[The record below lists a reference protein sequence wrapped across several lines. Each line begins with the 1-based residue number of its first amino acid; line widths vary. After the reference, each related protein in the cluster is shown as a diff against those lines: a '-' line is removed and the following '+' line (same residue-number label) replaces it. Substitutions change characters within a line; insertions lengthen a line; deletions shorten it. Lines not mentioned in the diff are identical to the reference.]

1 VRLGPW
7 EPSEELHRVVTRFFE
22 ALRDG
27 GTEAVSNRLSRLPGF
42 QRFGTDP
49 DEVWLFDAAREVE
62 LKGIEGLQRVY
73 PLASDNTEPS
83 VAVE

>member
-1 VRLGPW
+1 V

-27 GTEAVSNRLSRLPGF
+27 DTEAVSNRLSRLPGF

-49 DEVWLFDAAREVE
+49 DEVRLEGETAARVWIQQMRE
-62 LKGIEGLQRVY
+62 LGGGY
-73 PLASDNTEPS
+73 PGA
-83 VAVE
+83 

>member
-1 VRLGPW
+1 M

-27 GTEAVSNRLSRLPGF
+27 DTEAVSNRLSRLPGF

-49 DEVWLFDAAREVE
+49 DEVWLFEFDAAREVE